1 MLKEVRL
8 RIPDSVY
15 HQASWLAKGR
25 DEQLEDILAKA
36 IDLDSLARQMVV
48 DLSEA
53 DEALDHE
60 QEAYEQMHGELK
72 MHYLGQSVAL
82 KGGKLI
88 DVDADYGVL
97 YERILARYPDESVWI
112 TTVRD
117 EAIPTL
123 MMRSPRW
130 ERKAK

>member
-1 MLKEVRL
+1 MLKEVSL
-8 RIPDSVY
+8 RIPENIY

-25 DEQLEDILAKA
+25 DEKLEDVLAKA
-36 IDLDSLARQMVV
+36 IDLDRLARQMVV

-53 DEALDHE
+53 DKALDNE
-60 QEAYEQMHGELK
+60 QDAYEQMHTELK
-72 MHYLGQSVAL
+72 QRYLGQSVAL
-82 KGGKLI
+82 KEGKLI

-97 YERILARYPDESVWI
+97 YERILARYPNESVWI

>member
-8 RIPDSVY
+8 IIPEKVY
-15 HQASWLAKGR
+15 HQASWLAKER

-53 DEALDHE
+53 DEELDRE
-60 QEAYEQMHGELK
+60 QEAYEQMHAELK
-72 MHYLGQSVAL
+72 MPYLGQSVAL
-82 KGGKLI
+82 KAGKLI

-117 EAIPTL
+117 EAMFL
-123 MMRSPRW
+123 NSNSL
-130 ERKAK
+130 